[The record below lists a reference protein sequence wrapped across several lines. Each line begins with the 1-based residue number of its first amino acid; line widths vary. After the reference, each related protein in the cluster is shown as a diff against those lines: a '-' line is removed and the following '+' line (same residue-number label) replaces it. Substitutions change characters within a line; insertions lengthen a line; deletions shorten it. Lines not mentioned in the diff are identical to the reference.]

1 MGNLCG
7 KESKPSPFD
16 QPGRIVGSAPPPSTD
31 SRAPVPKISSQ
42 GRPLGS
48 SDGSQG
54 ASDARQAA
62 AKAAEERA
70 ARANK
75 ATGKLGRNLA
85 SQKQST
91 RAGTLGE
98 VSAEERRKREVD
110 EAAQAQNYN

>member
-54 ASDARQAA
+54 A
-62 AKAAEERA
+62 